1 MLFTSAIFATM
12 LYVLVR
18 LIGTW
23 RMGKVRMM
31 DGTYFTI
38 KSHPGRFIASMTA
51 ATLACLIILVFTGF
65 QILEMLQLQWMM
77 STQLTPQ

>member
-12 LYVLVR
+12 LYVLLR
-18 LIGTW
+18 LIATW

-38 KSHPGRFIASMTA
+38 KSRPVRFIASMTV

-77 STQLTPQ
+77 STPPGPQ